1 MGSRSHPHRV
11 LSVCMCVCVS
21 RCLWVC
27 VIEADSLQ
35 LRVITVGLYQFLSRS
50 LSCQILAVF
59 AVDVYGPFWFL
70 VPRFLSPAAFLDS
83 ISWALLLSWTPIA
96 GDSSAHCFPALP
108 ASAFEELHFSFSH
121 CITSCNKLSF
131 PQLNPP
137 IFIVTSNA
145 CKRAELDLF
154 WRSCSSYFKG
164 VKHKIV
170 SHGSL
175 MRKSCNVTEFC
186 PWSKYT
192 AYMVPPYS
200 LKMLL

>member
-1 MGSRSHPHRV
+1 MSTGSWFYLTTASSLLSRLSTRHCNMAVWSCSHSNTSVSRFMGSRSHPHRV

-70 VPRFLSPAAFLDS
+70 VPRFLSPAFLNS
-83 ISWALLLSWTPIA
+83 NSWALLLSRTPIA

-108 ASAFEELHFSFSH
+108 ASAFEELHFSFSY

-137 IFIVTSNA
+137 VFIVTEGS
-145 CKRAELDLF
+145 DQ
-154 WRSCSSYFKG
+154 SSWIQRRL
-164 VKHKIV
+164 VV
-170 SHGSL
+170 C
-175 MRKSCNVTEFC
+175 RNC
-186 PWSKYT
+186 
-192 AYMVPPYS
+192 
-200 LKMLL
+200 